1 MVENSGVENEVAFD
15 GPCVWIYQQL
25 GWIPALAPL
34 GIPRAVYAESVSRTV
49 AYTRDASMEDVVQAI
64 GKFDAMFCGPVENA
78 EFDAIGAF
86 GPQCDVRAAIG
97 MDANAERVPPPTV
110 EGRIIQSSAFP
121 VRQHERTVSGSATAT
136 TLARGSVVC
145 FGCRDRRG
153 MSGMAEFVEVSVD
166 AGVATIR
173 MDRPPMNALNSQVQR
188 EIAQAAQEVAGN
200 AQVGAVVVFGGPK
213 VFAAG
218 ADIAEM
224 SSMTYADMAAASRGL
239 RSAFSTVA
247 RIPQPTIAAITGYA
261 LGGGLELAMCCD
273 FRVAGDNAK
282 VGQPEIALGIIPG
295 AGGTQRLPRLI
306 GPARAKDLVFSGR
319 FVDAQEALAIGL
331 VDRVCAPDDV
341 YSEAVSWA
349 RALAR
354 GPRIALQAAKAAID
368 TGLEVDL
375 ETGLEIE
382 RAHFS
387 ALFATDDQRIG
398 MESFLAN
405 GPGQA
410 EFTGR

>member
-1 MVENSGVENEVAFD
+1 
-15 GPCVWIYQQL
+15 
-25 GWIPALAPL
+25 
-34 GIPRAVYAESVSRTV
+34 
-49 AYTRDASMEDVVQAI
+49 
-64 GKFDAMFCGPVENA
+64 
-78 EFDAIGAF
+78 
-86 GPQCDVRAAIG
+86 
-97 MDANAERVPPPTV
+97 
-110 EGRIIQSSAFP
+110 
-121 VRQHERTVSGSATAT
+121 
-136 TLARGSVVC
+136 
-145 FGCRDRRG
+145 
-153 MSGMAEFVEVSVD
+153 MAEFVEVSVD
-166 AGVATIR
+166 GGVATIR

-188 EIAQAAQEVAGN
+188 EIAQAAQEVAEN

-319 FVDAQEALAIGL
+319 FVNAQEALEIGL